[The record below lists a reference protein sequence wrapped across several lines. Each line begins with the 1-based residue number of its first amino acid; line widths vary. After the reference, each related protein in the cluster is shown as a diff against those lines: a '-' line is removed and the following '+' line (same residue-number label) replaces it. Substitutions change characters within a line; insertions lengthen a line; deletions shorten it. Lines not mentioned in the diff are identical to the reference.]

1 MHEMGI
7 AQSVIDIVEEQA
19 AAHPG
24 AQIQTIG
31 LRIGAFAGIDH
42 SSLTFCFDCLKA
54 GTPLEQAALKI
65 ESAGR
70 DELDVMF
77 VEMEAP

>member
-7 AQSVIDIVEEQA
+7 AQSVMEIVEQQL

-24 AQIQTIG
+24 AQARTIG
-31 LRIGAFAGIDH
+31 LRIGAYSGIDQ

-54 GTPLEQAALKI
+54 DTPLRDAALKI
-65 ESAGR
+65 EHAGR
-70 DELDVMF
+70 DELDVTF
-77 VEMEAP
+77 VEMEVP

>member
-7 AQSVIDIVEEQA
+7 AQSVLTIVEEQL

-24 AQIQTIG
+24 ALARTVG
-31 LRIGAFAGIDH
+31 LRIGAYAGVDD

-54 GTPLEQAALKI
+54 DTPLERAELRI
-65 ESAGR
+65 EHGER

-77 VEMEAP
+77 VEMEVP

>member
-7 AQSVIDIVEEQA
+7 AQSVMEIVEKQLA
-19 AAHPG
+19 THPG
-24 AQIQTIG
+24 AQARTVG
-31 LRIGAFAGIDH
+31 LRIGAYAGIDD

-54 GTPLEQAALKI
+54 DTSLRDAALQI
-65 ESAGR
+65 EHAER

-77 VEMEAP
+77 VEMEVP